1 MSKRIPLLLTA
12 LLVLG
17 SAWSQRTC
25 GSMDVL
31 EAQLEE
37 DPKRAVKMEQIEDHL
52 RDLELSGSREVNGVV
67 AIPVV
72 VHVLYNTTSENISDA
87 QILSQITVLNDDFRR
102 TNSDADET
110 WSQAADSEIEFC
122 MASSDPEGNATNGIV
137 RTATSVSAFGTNDAM
152 KSSSSGGA
160 DAWPAGDYLNVW
172 VCDISGGILG
182 YAQFPG
188 GAASTDGIVIDYQ
201 YFGTIGTASA
211 PFDLG
216 RTATHEVGH
225 WLNLRHIWGDGNCN
239 ADDFVTDTP
248 SSDGANYG
256 CATGHV
262 SCQTTDMVEN
272 YMDYSDDACMNL
284 YTAGQK
290 NRMRALFESGGYRA
304 SLLNSSGCGP
314 VTPATCDDGIQ
325 NGDETGVDCGGADCA
340 PCTCDG
346 VEVTVTVNFD
356 NYPEETS
363 WEISS
368 GNTTVFN
375 GGTYPNAPDGSTSS
389 FSQCLADGCYTF
401 TMSDSYGDG
410 LCCSYGTGSYTVSD
424 ESDNILAS
432 GASFGGSESTDFC
445 VTSVGG
451 PEPTCEDG
459 EQNGD
464 ETGVD
469 CGGADC
475 PACATCD
482 DGIQNGTETGVDCGG
497 SCTACATC
505 DDGIQNGTETGV
517 DCGGSCAACATC
529 DDGIQ
534 NGTETGVD
542 CGGSCTACV
551 TCDDGIQNGTETGVD
566 CGGSCA
572 ACATCD
578 DGIQNGTETGV
589 DCGGSCAACVTCD
602 DGIQNGTETGVDCGG
617 SCTACATCDDGIQN
631 GTETG
636 VDCGGSCTACATCDD
651 GIQNGTETGV
661 DCGGSCTACATC
673 DDGIQNGTE
682 TGVDCGG
689 SDCSPCE
696 SLPCTYGTVDS
707 ESFES
712 GWGIWND
719 GGSDCRR
726 NRRDRNY
733 ANGTYAIR
741 LRDNTSTSNMT
752 TDNLNLS
759 GYEELTVSFDFIA
772 SSMENNED
780 FWLQI
785 SLDGGSSYTTVATYV
800 SGSSFSNNQNYTSEV
815 LIPGPFTDN
824 TRVRFRC
831 DASGNNDKVY
841 LDDVLI
847 TGCVEGGR
855 WGQVIV
861 PSGDANSET
870 TEMIPDVFTMMN
882 VYPNPADDVVNVSF
896 VLQSDATYQW
906 WVTDIQGRIVWNET
920 RTASQGEQKL
930 KLQTSSMQAG
940 TYLMHL
946 ISNQGKSS
954 KRFIISR

>member
-262 SCQTTDMVEN
+262 SCQTTDMIEN
-272 YMDYSDDACMNL
+272 YMDYSDDGCMNL

-290 NRMRALFESGGYRA
+290 NRMRALFESGGYRS

-346 VEVTVTVNFD
+346 VDVTVTVNFD

-497 SCTACATC
+497 SCTACVTC

-542 CGGSCTACV
+542 CGGSCTAC
-551 TCDDGIQNGTETGVD
+551 
-566 CGGSCA
+566 
-572 ACATCD
+572 ATCD

-589 DCGGSCAACVTCD
+589 DCGGP
-602 DGIQNGTETGVDCGG
+602 
-617 SCTACATCDDGIQN
+617 
-631 GTETG
+631 
-636 VDCGGSCTACATCDD
+636 
-651 GIQNGTETGV
+651 
-661 DCGGSCTACATC
+661 
-673 DDGIQNGTE
+673 
-682 TGVDCGG
+682 
-689 SDCSPCE
+689 DCSPCE

-726 NRRDRNY
+726 NRRDQNY

-741 LRDNTSTSNMT
+741 LRDNTSSSNMT

-861 PSGDANSET
+861 PSGEANSET

>member
-262 SCQTTDMVEN
+262 SCQTTDMIEN
-272 YMDYSDDACMNL
+272 YMDYSDDGCMNL

-290 NRMRALFESGGYRA
+290 NRMRALFESGGYRS

-346 VEVTVTVNFD
+346 VDVTVTVNFD

-497 SCTACATC
+497 SCA
-505 DDGIQNGTETGV
+505 
-517 DCGGSCAACATC
+517 
-529 DDGIQ
+529 
-534 NGTETGVD
+534 
-542 CGGSCTACV
+542 
-551 TCDDGIQNGTETGVD
+551 
-566 CGGSCA
+566 
-572 ACATCD
+572 
-578 DGIQNGTETGV
+578 
-589 DCGGSCAACVTCD
+589 
-602 DGIQNGTETGVDCGG
+602 
-617 SCTACATCDDGIQN
+617 ACATCDDGIQN

-861 PSGDANSET
+861 PSGEANSET

>member
-517 DCGGSCAACATC
+517 DCGGSC
-529 DDGIQ
+529 
-534 NGTETGVD
+534 
-542 CGGSCTACV
+542 
-551 TCDDGIQNGTETGVD
+551 
-566 CGGSCA
+566 
-572 ACATCD
+572 
-578 DGIQNGTETGV
+578 
-589 DCGGSCAACVTCD
+589 
-602 DGIQNGTETGVDCGG
+602 
-617 SCTACATCDDGIQN
+617 TACATCDDGIQN

-636 VDCGGSCTACATCDD
+636 VDCGGP
-651 GIQNGTETGV
+651 
-661 DCGGSCTACATC
+661 
-673 DDGIQNGTE
+673 
-682 TGVDCGG
+682 
-689 SDCSPCE
+689 DCSPCE

-726 NRRDRNY
+726 NRRDQNY

-741 LRDNTSTSNMT
+741 LRDNTSSSNMT

-861 PSGDANSET
+861 PSGEANSET

>member
-262 SCQTTDMVEN
+262 SCQTTDMIEN
-272 YMDYSDDACMNL
+272 YMDYSDDGCMNL

-290 NRMRALFESGGYRA
+290 NRMRALFESGGYRS

-346 VEVTVTVNFD
+346 VDVTVTVNFD

-497 SCTACATC
+497 SCTAC
-505 DDGIQNGTETGV
+505 
-517 DCGGSCAACATC
+517 
-529 DDGIQ
+529 
-534 NGTETGVD
+534 
-542 CGGSCTACV
+542 V

-589 DCGGSCAACVTCD
+589 DCGGP
-602 DGIQNGTETGVDCGG
+602 
-617 SCTACATCDDGIQN
+617 
-631 GTETG
+631 
-636 VDCGGSCTACATCDD
+636 
-651 GIQNGTETGV
+651 
-661 DCGGSCTACATC
+661 
-673 DDGIQNGTE
+673 
-682 TGVDCGG
+682 
-689 SDCSPCE
+689 DCSPCE

-861 PSGDANSET
+861 PSGEANSET

>member
-375 GGTYPNAPDGSTSS
+375 GGTYPNEPDGSTSS

-497 SCTACATC
+497 SCAACVTC

-566 CGGSCA
+566 CGGSC
-572 ACATCD
+572 
-578 DGIQNGTETGV
+578 
-589 DCGGSCAACVTCD
+589 
-602 DGIQNGTETGVDCGG
+602 
-617 SCTACATCDDGIQN
+617 TACATCDDGIQN

-636 VDCGGSCTACATCDD
+636 VDCGGP
-651 GIQNGTETGV
+651 
-661 DCGGSCTACATC
+661 
-673 DDGIQNGTE
+673 
-682 TGVDCGG
+682 
-689 SDCSPCE
+689 DCSPCE

-726 NRRDRNY
+726 NSRDRNY

-855 WGQVIV
+855 WGQVII
-861 PSGDANSET
+861 PSGEANSET